1 MLPRRRAAEHD
12 GDVVR
17 QVAAGEPHQLDRPPS
32 PESPG
37 RGGAGPCYDTA
48 MAMRTLEPV
57 ELEWIERAPQT
68 ARISEHIEAPPAAVF
83 AMFADAASWPR
94 WFPLMT
100 RATWL
105 TPGPPGVGSER
116 EVTMRGFGTFVER
129 FVAFEP
135 ERRFAFTVFKSSSGM
150 MSRFGE
156 DYRLT
161 PEGPGTRFD
170 WIMGAEAAGIGK
182 RLAPAM
188 RVFMKQLL
196 TRAARNLD
204 KQLSGQRTTTYEKPA
219 ASSK

>member
-1 MLPRRRAAEHD
+1 
-12 GDVVR
+12 
-17 QVAAGEPHQLDRPPS
+17 
-32 PESPG
+32 
-37 RGGAGPCYDTA
+37 
-48 MAMRTLEPV
+48 MAMRDLELI
-57 ELEWIERAPQT
+57 ELDWIERAPQT
-68 ARISEHIEAPPAAVF
+68 VRVSEHIEAPPAAVF
-83 AMFADAASWPR
+83 ALFADAASWPR

-105 TPGPPGVGSER
+105 GTPGQVGSDR

-129 FVAFEP
+129 ILAFDRD
-135 ERRFAFTVFKSSSGM
+135 RRFAFTVHKSSSGM

-182 RLAPAM
+182 LAAPGM
-188 RVFMKQLL
+188 RIFMKRLL

-204 KQLSGQRTTTYEKPA
+204 TQLSGQRTTTYEKPA
-219 ASSK
+219 ESSK